1 MIRVTDER
9 DFRVRSV
16 AGRSEEGRFEL
27 KPGRRERPR
36 GEETAG
42 RMSGGWGHLGDEE
55 GRRYARYTEQDG
67 PQFSHLNVRL
77 SCSCDHK
84 RPGAFKEHGACPPSV
99 CGVIRPPPALG
110 GAFLCFSVL

>member
-42 RMSGGWGHLGDEE
+42 RMSGGWGTWETRREE
-55 GRRYARYTEQDG
+55 GMLATQSKMG
-67 PQFSHLNVRL
+67 L
-77 SCSCDHK
+77 S
-84 RPGAFKEHGACPPSV
+84 
-99 CGVIRPPPALG
+99 
-110 GAFLCFSVL
+110 FLT